1 MEDTERVLN
10 AFEEAAADLAQRK
23 VERAKVAEARRK
35 GGTGTLALYDW
46 LKIQPRTTGQVS
58 AHFNMAS
65 NRASAMLMHLVR
77 VGKAR
82 SELAG
87 LEEGNRK
94 QRRFTAL
101 DPSTGKDV

>member
-1 MEDTERVLN
+1 MKVLN

-23 VERAKVAEARRK
+23 VERAKIAEAKRK
-35 GGTGTLALYDW
+35 HGTHTTDLYAW
-46 LKIQPRTTGQVS
+46 LKIQPRTTGQVC
-58 AHFNMAS
+58 AHFKMPS

-101 DPSTGKDV
+101 DPATGKDI